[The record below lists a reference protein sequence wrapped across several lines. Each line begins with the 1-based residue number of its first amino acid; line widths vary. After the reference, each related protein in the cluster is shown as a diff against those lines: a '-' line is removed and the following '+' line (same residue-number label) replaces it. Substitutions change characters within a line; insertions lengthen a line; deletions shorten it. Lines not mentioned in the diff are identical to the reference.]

1 VKDVPLNV
9 SRQIYESIPDTISI
23 PPEWRRRR
31 VEVII
36 LPLDEGEPALDSVG
50 GTDDDV
56 ARFFGSI
63 PDLPDR
69 EPQGGYERRD
79 GVCDL

>member
-1 VKDVPLNV
+1 MDAI
-9 SRQIYESIPDTISI
+9 RQIYESVPDTITI

-36 LPLDEGEPALDSVG
+36 LPLDEGEPRQGEPEGPDE
-50 GTDDDV
+50 DI

-63 PDLPDR
+63 PDLPERAAQGEYEQR
-69 EPQGGYERRD
+69 EELP
-79 GVCDL
+79 

>member
-1 VKDVPLNV
+1 MNV

-36 LPLDEGEPALDSVG
+36 LPLDEGGPTHGEAG
-50 GTDDDV
+50 GADDDV

-69 EPQGGYERRD
+69 EPQGEYERREE
-79 GVCDL
+79 LP

>member
-1 VKDVPLNV
+1 MDAI
-9 SRQIYESIPDTISI
+9 RQIYESVPDTITI

-36 LPLDEGEPALDSVG
+36 LPLDDGETGQSGP
-50 GTDDDV
+50 DDEIKK
-56 ARFFGSI
+56 FFGSL

-69 EPQGGYERRD
+69 GLQGEYEERE
-79 GVCDL
+79 DLP

>member
-1 VKDVPLNV
+1 MDAI
-9 SRQIYESIPDTISI
+9 RQIYESVPDTITI

-36 LPLDEGEPALDSVG
+36 LPLDEGEASRGPDE
-50 GTDDDV
+50 DI

-63 PDLPDR
+63 PALPER
-69 EPQGGYERRD
+69 EAQGEYEQREE
-79 GVCDL
+79 LP

>member
-1 VKDVPLNV
+1 MDVL
-9 SRQIYESIPDTISI
+9 RQIYDSVPDMITI

-36 LPLDEGEPALDSVG
+36 LPLDEGEPEQG
-50 GTDDDV
+50 GSGGSDDEI

-63 PDLPDR
+63 PDLPER
-69 EPQGGYERRD
+69 EAQGEYEQREE
-79 GVCDL
+79 LP

>member
-1 VKDVPLNV
+1 MDAL
-9 SRQIYESIPDTISI
+9 RQIYDSVPDMITI

-36 LPLDEGEPALDSVG
+36 LPLEEGEPGEG
-50 GTDDDV
+50 GTDGPDEDI

-63 PDLPDR
+63 PSLPER
-69 EPQGGYERRD
+69 EEQGEYEQREE
-79 GVCDL
+79 LP